1 LATSR
6 RLRLGR
12 TFLACVLVAGLA
24 ACDNENDQS
33 GDTRGEEVDPS
44 PNGGGGADIPIDKVV
59 FIVKENRT
67 FDNLFGRFPGA
78 NGTTTGRTSDGS
90 EVLLTRAPDAYA
102 HDIGHDFFSG
112 LVSVNG
118 GKMNGFDRIPG
129 ALDGSPYTQYRR
141 SDIPNYWR
149 YAKRFTLADR
159 MFSSMY
165 GPTIPE
171 HMYTVAATSG
181 RIVSNRLEPRGPR
194 DYCKDARE
202 RFERLRHHPKL
213 MEWERKVRI
222 ARIKALLEKVQ
233 ACVDVNTIFPE
244 LEKRDISWKYY
255 GYPNQFHNAMQAIDE
270 IRNTERWKNVVIPD
284 EFVQDARSGD
294 LPQVSYVL
302 PPVHFNDHPSHP
314 DRSIC
319 VGENW
324 VVRQLNA
331 IMQGPDWERVAVF
344 LTWDD
349 FGGLYDHVPPPAVDD
364 LGLGPRVPL
373 IVISPWAKQGHI
385 DSTTYEFSSFLAF
398 LERRFDIP
406 PLTERDKRAND
417 LFKAFDFEQEPLDP
431 LILEERPEV
440 GKGNKV
446 RCEL

>member
-1 LATSR
+1 MCL
-6 RLRLGR
+6 
-12 TFLACVLVAGLA
+12 LVVGLA
-24 ACDNENDQS
+24 ACDNGSDQS
-33 GDTRGEEVDPS
+33 DDTRGADGDRS
-44 PNGGGGADIPIDKVV
+44 PREAGGGADIPIDKVV
-59 FIVKENRT
+59 FIVKEKRT

-78 NGTTTGRTSDGS
+78 NGATTGRTSDGS
-90 EVLLTRAPDAYA
+90 EVPLTRAADAYA

-270 IRNTERWKNVVIPD
+270 IRNTERWQNVVIPD
-284 EFVQDARSGD
+284 EFVRDARSGD

-406 PLTERDKRAND
+406 PLTERDKRA
-417 LFKAFDFEQEPLDP
+417 K
-431 LILEERPEV
+431 
-440 GKGNKV
+440 K
-446 RCEL
+446 